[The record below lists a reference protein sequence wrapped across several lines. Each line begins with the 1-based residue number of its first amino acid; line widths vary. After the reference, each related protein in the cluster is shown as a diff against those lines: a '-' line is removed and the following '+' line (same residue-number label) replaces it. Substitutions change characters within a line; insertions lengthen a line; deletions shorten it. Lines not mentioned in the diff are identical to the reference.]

1 MNKQIQSRPWRYS
14 SSYPHEGAAD
24 VFSEK
29 VELDNFLSSS
39 SPGISIFPADS
50 SEAVL
55 EFDSYTGLPKLP
67 IEPPSPAT
75 SPGPVVRPK
84 LGSLTSAL
92 RMSSSP
98 VKRKSVT
105 FTDVEKTENQSVKLK
120 EKVSPCGF
128 LRVCDR

>member
-14 SSYPHEGAAD
+14 SSYPHEGAAG